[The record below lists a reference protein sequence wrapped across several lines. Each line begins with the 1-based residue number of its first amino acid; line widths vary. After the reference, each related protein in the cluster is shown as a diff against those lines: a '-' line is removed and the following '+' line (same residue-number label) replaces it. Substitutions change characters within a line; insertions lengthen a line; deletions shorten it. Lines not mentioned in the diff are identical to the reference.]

1 MENSIYNFKPI
12 AIEGMKLRG
21 TKYKKENSIGFSES
35 KIFLDAT
42 IPFQSLGI
50 WRNEELRREG

>member
-35 KIFLDAT
+35 KMLLDAT

-50 WRNEELRREG
+50 